1 MLYEYIDPELS
12 PQAAWT
18 LQHVHEIS
26 DILGLSE
33 QVVEIWHMFESCN
46 LELKSCRFGWIWCFV
61 FQCRCPFVDVV
72 LQQNALAGHNFA
84 HKIGA
89 HQLSAKRIAQQIPRP
104 THLGSQFPTL
114 MVVFAIYV
122 HLSRLVRI
130 CVQLSPSA
138 RV

>member
-1 MLYEYIDPELS
+1 LGGFGALSFNVAVRSLMLYS
-12 PQAAWT
+12 
-18 LQHVHEIS
+18 
-26 DILGLSE
+26 
-33 QVVEIWHMFESCN
+33 
-46 LELKSCRFGWIWCFV
+46 K
-61 FQCRCPFVDVV
+61 
-72 LQQNALAGHNFA
+72 QNALAGQNFA

-89 HQLSAKRIAQQIPRP
+89 HQLSAKRIAQQNPKP